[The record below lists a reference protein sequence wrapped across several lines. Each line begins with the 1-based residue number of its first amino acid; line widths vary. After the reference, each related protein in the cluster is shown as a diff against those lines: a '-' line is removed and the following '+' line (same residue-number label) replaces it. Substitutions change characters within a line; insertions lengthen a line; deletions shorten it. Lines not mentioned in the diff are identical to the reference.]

1 MIDEIK
7 DQKTDETKDVKE
19 PEQKT
24 ETTEQPKNDEQPT
37 PEIKTE
43 EPKPAEETK
52 VEAPAKVEEKPASEV
67 KEEVKEEKPKPE
79 PSGKFKDLIKQ
90 IEELSVIELSELV
103 KELEQRFGVSAAAP
117 VAVAA
122 SGAAGDAAGEEEEKA
137 NYTVM
142 LTSAGDQKINVIKTV
157 REVTEL
163 GLKDAKDLVDSA
175 PKEVKKDVPKEEA
188 EEIKKK
194 LEAAGAKV
202 ELK

>member
-1 MIDEIK
+1 MSDEIK